1 MGKKTKEAKIEFKLL
16 GEQPEGKKT
25 KKLTLN
31 VKKPIN
37 HYTSSNLQITKETL
51 PTCDTVEGYDCGGN
65 CNCAYD
71 VPEYVDTPVEAP
83 VIQKEKI
90 IDVITSKPVS
100 IGFVSVVGVAALLT
114 AVLKL
119 KK

>member
-1 MGKKTKEAKIEFKLL
+1 MGKKTKQAKIGFKVLD
-16 GEQPEGKKT
+16 EQLDGKKK

-37 HYTSSNLQITKETL
+37 HYTSSNLPVTKETL

-65 CNCAYD
+65 CNCGYD
-71 VPEYVDTPVEAP
+71 GPEYADTPVEAP
-83 VIQKEKI
+83 VTQKEKI
-90 IDVITSKPVS
+90 LDVITSKPVS